1 MKMRS
6 KIKTLAVCIAIPLIV
21 GGISALI
28 SRNSMETFQML
39 DKPALSPPGAL
50 FPIVW
55 TVLYILMGIA
65 SFLIL
70 TSDEDQEAIQ
80 SALAAYAL
88 QLAVNFFWSIFFFNL
103 GWYLFAFFWLVLLWL
118 LIVVTIQR
126 FTPISLTAAYLM
138 LPYLLWVTFAGY
150 LNLSIYLLQ

>member
-1 MKMRS
+1 MRS

>member
-1 MKMRS
+1 MRS

-138 LPYLLWVTFAGY
+138 LPYLLWVTFDGY

>member
-1 MKMRS
+1 MRS

-28 SRNSMETFQML
+28 TRNSMETFQML
-39 DKPALSPPGAL
+39 DKPALSPPGSL

-80 SALAAYAL
+80 NALAAYAL